1 MKNQWD
7 EYQRELQH
15 HYIIR
20 VQTEKGPRYI
30 FSYRAVVEHEGYAK
44 IFNTKVSARRCMKR
58 SPYKEYVLIEIK
70 NKVAGETK

>member
-30 FSYRAVVEHEGYAK
+30 FSYRAVVEYEGYAK
-44 IFNTKVSARRCMKR
+44 YLIRRSAHGA
-58 SPYKEYVLIEIK
+58 V
-70 NKVAGETK
+70 